1 MDEKREISLDDAGI
15 IIGIL
20 SGVMAI
26 FESSLS
32 ISALHLPWTWV
43 DPIAAILPISVF
55 YIPWTRGWVG
65 LIASILLLAGAIT
78 VYKGRTVIGVV
89 IMFFSSLI
97 SELTGGYLGGVISEL
112 VPIHLYFIVSRWM
125 SFGLLSSILIL
136 FSLWKKKRSTVKP
149 TVNPLEACSRLAL
162 IEGQK
167 ENEMGKGEEEKEWMR
182 KERYL

>member
-26 FESSLS
+26 FESILTLS
-32 ISALHLPWTWV
+32 MFYIPWTHRWLG
-43 DPIAAILPISVF
+43 PIVGILPISVF
-55 YIPWTRGWVG
+55 YIPWTRRWISP
-65 LIASILLLAGAIT
+65 IAAILLLAGAIAAILLLAGAIT

-97 SELTGGYLGGVISEL
+97 SELTGGYLGGVNR
-112 VPIHLYFIVSRWM
+112 YFFRWM

-136 FSLWKKKRSTVKP
+136 FSLWKKKRT
-149 TVNPLEACSRLAL
+149 R
-162 IEGQK
+162 
-167 ENEMGKGEEEKEWMR
+167 
-182 KERYL
+182 